1 MTRPIGVTLIAIA
14 LLAVSL
20 VVLYHAGLHPGRHA
34 IRAVRMTDVVM
45 ILAGLVAA
53 EALWSLR
60 PHAFLAF
67 MVWAVS
73 AVTAVVLARL
83 GAPGPTHAAR
93 LVPDVV
99 YMGLGIGLV
108 AIYLRRAL

>member
-1 MTRPIGVTLIAIA
+1 MSRPIGATLTAIA
-14 LLAVSL
+14 LFAVSL
-20 VVLYHAGLHPGRHA
+20 LELHHAVLHPRGHGIRGILVAAVLMNVAGL
-34 IRAVRMTDVVM
+34 I
-45 ILAGLVAA
+45 AA

-67 MVWAVS
+67 MVWAAIATV
-73 AVTAVVLARL
+73 AVVLERL

-93 LVPDVV
+93 LVPDIV
-99 YMGLGIGLV
+99 YMGMAIGIV

>member
-1 MTRPIGVTLIAIA
+1 MSRPIGVTLIAIA
-14 LLAVSL
+14 LLALSML
-20 VVLYHAGLHPGRHA
+20 ALYQAGLHPGRHA
-34 IRAVRMTDVVM
+34 IRGVRVTDVVM
-45 ILAGLVAA
+45 ILAGLIAA
-53 EALWSLR
+53 EALWSMR

-67 MVWAVS
+67 MVWAVL
-73 AVTAVVLARL
+73 AVVVVVLERL

>member
-1 MTRPIGVTLIAIA
+1 MA
-14 LLAVSL
+14 LFAFSL
-20 VVLYHAGLHPGRHA
+20 VALYHAALHPRGHGIRGVLMAA
-34 IRAVRMTDVVM
+34 ILMN
-45 ILAGLVAA
+45 LAGLIAA
-53 EALWSLR
+53 EALWSMR

-67 MVWAVS
+67 MVWAVL
-73 AVTAVVLARL
+73 AVVAVVLERL

-99 YMGLGIGLV
+99 YMGLAMGLV

>member
-1 MTRPIGVTLIAIA
+1 VTLTAIA
-14 LLAVSL
+14 LFALSL
-20 VVLYHAGLHPGRHA
+20 VALHHAALHPRGHGIRGVLMAA
-34 IRAVRMTDVVM
+34 ILMS
-45 ILAGLVAA
+45 LAGLFAA

-67 MVWAVS
+67 MVWAVL
-73 AVTAVVLARL
+73 AVVAVVLERL

-99 YMGLGIGLV
+99 YMGLGIGLA

>member
-1 MTRPIGVTLIAIA
+1 
-14 LLAVSL
+14 
-20 VVLYHAGLHPGRHA
+20 VL
-34 IRAVRMTDVVM
+34 
-45 ILAGLVAA
+45 
-53 EALWSLR
+53 E
-60 PHAFLAF
+60 
-67 MVWAVS
+67 
-73 AVTAVVLARL
+73 RL

>member
-1 MTRPIGVTLIAIA
+1 LTLTAMA
-14 LLAVSL
+14 LFALSL
-20 VVLYHAGLHPGRHA
+20 VALHHAALHPRGHGIRGVLMAA
-34 IRAVRMTDVVM
+34 ILMS
-45 ILAGLVAA
+45 LAGLIAA

-67 MVWAVS
+67 MVWAVL
-73 AVTAVVLARL
+73 AVVAVVLERL

-99 YMGLGIGLV
+99 YMGLGIGLA

>member
-1 MTRPIGVTLIAIA
+1 MTRPIGVTLTAIA
-14 LLAVSL
+14 LLSL
-20 VVLYHAGLHPGRHA
+20 SMLALYHAGLHPGRHA
-34 IRAVRMTDVVM
+34 IRGVRMTDVVM

-53 EALWSLR
+53 EALWSMR

-67 MVWAVS
+67 MVWAVL
-73 AVTAVVLARL
+73 AVVAVVLARL

-93 LVPDVV
+93 LIPDVA